1 MPHRA
6 VQAAAAARIGT
17 CDNAAMDLPYV
28 GVRHLH
34 VAAVTLSL
42 TLFVVRAV
50 WRARA
55 PERLAQRWVKVLPH
69 VVDTVLLLSGVWLA
83 WQLGGAGVRGWLPAK
98 LIALVAYV
106 VLGSL
111 ALRRSAPRGVSIA
124 AAVAAVATF
133 GYIVS
138 VAITKSPWSV
148 LAG

>member
-1 MPHRA
+1 
-6 VQAAAAARIGT
+6 
-17 CDNAAMDLPYV
+17 MDLPYF
-28 GVRHLH
+28 GVRHVH

-42 TLFVVRAV
+42 CLFVLRVV

-55 PERLAQRWVKVLPH
+55 PERLARRWVKVLPH

-83 WQLGGAGVRGWLPAK
+83 WQLGAAGVRGWLPAK
-98 LIALVAYV
+98 LVALVAYI
-106 VLGSL
+106 VLGSI
-111 ALRRSAPRGVSIA
+111 ALRRGPSRGVAIG

-138 VAITKSPWSV
+138 VAIMKSPWSV